1 MVNITLQ
8 WPFSVILIRT
18 SQIGTY
24 IMKYPLFRLEFGST
38 QNWNWRKRLFCLFW
52 DALLV
57 FSENRVMQPSAKG
70 WHEAVPGASTSP
82 GVASSAVQPAAH
94 PEHGWEKRGPPHL
107 LVVSLLDAL
116 VQFLLSCSFYFFPGV
131 SICWEL
137 DWGNRPAGRMITA
150 IFRLLYHYLVGGFK
164 HLDYFP

>member
-52 DALLV
+52 DALLLF
-57 FSENRVMQPSAKG
+57 FSENRVMQLSAKG
-70 WHEAVPGASTSP
+70 WHEAVEHSHIAWGNHP
-82 GVASSAVQPAAH
+82 AVWSQPLKMAI
-94 PEHGWEKRGPPHL
+94 
-107 LVVSLLDAL
+107 VSLSGWWFQTFGL
-116 VQFLLSCSFYFFPGV
+116 CSIRITLYGIILPIDFINFRGV
-131 SICWEL
+131 GQPPTSL
-137 DWGNRPAGRMITA
+137 
-150 IFRLLYHYLVGGFK
+150 
-164 HLDYFP
+164 